1 MYQQCCVPP
10 NSIGEIHYKQNN
22 LGDMFSVNTQK
33 CTDSTIILPFWSFSF
48 LISQGEQVK
57 SRVLLERSVGSSGF
71 LKFTLVGVHQ
81 RNEWIKR
88 ACFREWNLAGINWK
102 INSSGASV
110 LKCKCQQSAW
120 PINVQVTK
128 NNWNNDF
135 CLSVLFEVETDVFCF
150 NLSLWSKRWLYYVM
164 AIE

>member
-10 NSIGEIHYKQNN
+10 NSIGEIHYEQNN

-33 CTDSTIILPFWSFSF
+33 CTDSTIILPFWSFSL
-48 LISQGEQVK
+48 LISRGEQVK

-81 RNEWIKR
+81 RDEWIKR

-110 LKCKCQQSAW
+110 LV
-120 PINVQVTK
+120 NV
-128 NNWNNDF
+128 NNQPDQLMRKSPRIIETMTF
-135 CLSVLFEVETDVFCF
+135 VYQYCLKWKRTFFYF
-150 NLSLWSKRWLYYVM
+150 NLSLSSKRWLYYVM